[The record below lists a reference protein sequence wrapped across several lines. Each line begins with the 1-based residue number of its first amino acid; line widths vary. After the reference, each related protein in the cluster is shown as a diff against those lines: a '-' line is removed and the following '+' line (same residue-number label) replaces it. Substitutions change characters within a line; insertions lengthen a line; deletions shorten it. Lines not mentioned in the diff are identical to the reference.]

1 MLCLRRGGER
11 RGHGNRVVVDDIG
24 VLNLPDGRLLDGI
37 LRTLGTVEVFEA
49 GTHAILRFRL
59 EGFVRRIVSCRFE
72 GWVVVVGVFGLVH
85 RVGLGCLI
93 LALVPGDLRL
103 FSRGP

>member
-1 MLCLRRGGER
+1 MKKLPGGER
-11 RGHGNRVVVDDIG
+11 RGHGNRFVVDDIG

-37 LRTLGTVEVFEA
+37 LRTLGPVEVFEA

-59 EGFVRRIVSCRFE
+59 EGLVRRIVSCHFE
-72 GWVVVVGVFGLVH
+72 GWPVVVGVFGLVDG
-85 RVGLGCLI
+85 VGLGCLV

>member
-1 MLCLRRGGER
+1 
-11 RGHGNRVVVDDIG
+11 
-24 VLNLPDGRLLDGI
+24 LLDGI

-49 GTHAILRFRL
+49 GTHAILRFHL

-72 GWVVVVGVFGLVH
+72 GWLVVVGVFGLVH
-85 RVGLGCLI
+85 GVGLGCLV